1 MKRTIDHAQ
10 FNEAFL
16 KSIHAEVDRYIFDTD
31 GSIRNKGIYQNM
43 LTVEAAC
50 SFAERIG
57 LAYHLTG
64 DKKFEDAGKHTL
76 DYIGRSLI
84 RNGYVYWPMPLVTMC
99 RQGRWAMCALQA
111 AKYLDDKNALAWLD
125 EMFSSWPYDWEKHR
139 FVERFVPMTQYPSSI
154 NGCLTIVNMLAEGV
168 VDSWLVA
175 EKTGNEELLK
185 KAKDTLINTILPAQ
199 MECGTFPY
207 HIKRDVDMGILND
220 GEDEYNYALYLIY
233 LLSELL
239 EVDEARAII
248 LEPVKK
254 AMNFLIG
261 EFGFSDGSLY
271 APVHW
276 GWDHHLESTIFLSVI
291 AWRMYRFCG
300 LEEYDSICA
309 RALHWL
315 LVVDFGA
322 GMYNN
327 GLSVCGLYWNPAL
340 MRMMAEGLHVTG
352 DVADTAD
359 IVKNLDHTVEQLR
372 YPPADRIHHRHFF
385 HEANGAAVFETRNAL
400 QRRVQKLKRE
410 SDDVAQIPQYPAC
423 AELDMP
429 WAYPDDGYAATA
441 KLSYDDEAL
450 YLTVQT
456 DCKKFTQPYTEQ
468 SMYQGDGVL
477 LELNTAGV
485 HCLLTLTQENGKD
498 VIYRYND
505 ATPTSGGDQWVNL
518 QLSPGDFG
526 KATIPFGGDVRLY
539 LAEIP
544 RGWYLEK
551 SSLACEM
558 KEEGMCF
565 TAKLL
570 WSELGF
576 KAKKGDCWTGGISV
590 NRLTLYGAQY
600 NQWGNTAMEIN
611 DRSFDGTFHFA

>member
-10 FNEAFL
+10 FREAFL
-16 KSIHAEVDRYIFDTD
+16 KAVSSEIDRHIFAED
-31 GSIRNKGIYQNM
+31 GSICNKGIYRNM
-43 LTVEAAC
+43 LSAEAAC
-50 SFAERIG
+50 SMAERFG
-57 LAYHLTG
+57 LAYKLTG
-64 DKKFEDAGKHTL
+64 EKKYEDAGKHTL

-111 AKYLDDKNALAWLD
+111 AENLNDKNALAWL
-125 EMFSSWPYDWEKHR
+125 EEIFVNWPYDWEKHR

-175 EKTGNEELLK
+175 THTGNQELIE
-185 KAKDTLINTILPAQ
+185 KAKDTLVNTILPAQ
-199 MECGTFPY
+199 MESGMFPY

-220 GEDEYNYALYLIY
+220 GEDEYNYALYLVY
-233 LLSELL
+233 LLSELFKI
-239 EVDEARAII
+239 DEAREIL
-248 LEPVKK
+248 LEPMKK
-254 AMNFLIG
+254 AFDYLVG
-261 EFGFSDGSLY
+261 EFGFSDGSMY

-276 GWDHHLESTIFLSVI
+276 GWDHHLESTIFMSVI
-291 AWRMYRFCG
+291 AWRFYRFCG
-300 LEEYDSICA
+300 LSEYESVCA

-315 LVVDFGA
+315 MVVDFGA

-327 GLSVCGLYWNPAL
+327 GMSVCGLYWNPAL
-340 MRMMAEGLHVTG
+340 MRMMAEGLNVTG
-352 DVADTAD
+352 DVAEKSEIIA
-359 IVKNLDHTVEQLR
+359 NLEHTVEQLR

-400 QRRVQKLKRE
+400 QRRVQRLKRDG
-410 SDDVAQIPQYPAC
+410 DDAAQIPQAPASVR
-423 AELDMP
+423 LDMP
-429 WAYPDDGYAATA
+429 WSYPEDGYTAEAT
-441 KLSYDDEAL
+441 LSYDADAL

-456 DCKKFTQPYTEQ
+456 DCKKFTQPYEAQ
-468 SMYQGDGVL
+468 SMFAGDGVL
-477 LELNTAGV
+477 LELNTVGV
-485 HCLLTLTQENGKD
+485 HCLLTLTQENGKN

-505 ATPTSGGDQWVNL
+505 ATPTSGGDQWANL
-518 QLSPGDFG
+518 QLCPGDYS
-526 KATIPFGGDVRLY
+526 KATVPFGGDVRLY
-539 LAEIP
+539 LAEVP

-551 SSLACEM
+551 STLSCEM

-576 KAKKGDCWTGGISV
+576 APKKGDRWTGGISV
-590 NRLTLYGAQY
+590 NRLTLYGPQY
-600 NQWGNTAMEIN
+600 NQWGNTAMEMN
-611 DRSFDGTFHFA
+611 DRSFDGTFEFA